1 MKKRYQIFI
10 SSTFADLKDERRMVM
25 QAVLE
30 RKCFPAGMELFP
42 AIDKKQFDYIKK
54 VIDDSDYY
62 LLIIGARYG
71 SLDENGISYTE
82 KEYDYAVK
90 KNIPVIAFL
99 HSDIKSIPLGKTD
112 MNSELQ
118 EKLERFKE
126 KVQTGRLVNYWENA
140 HDLKAK
146 VISSLVDVFEDQ
158 PKVGWMRN
166 DSKEIDKLQKE
177 NKKLKLQ
184 AKKKDK
190 SFLEMKQ
197 YYEMSEKKV
206 NELQTE
212 LNSLQKNLEELKRQE
227 KDRLKDFNSLSRD
240 YQSAKEKILKLKTE
254 LDYLNNELKKHK
266 ATNKKKEKDI
276 ITLEQTNRASQDT
289 LKSLGRELERILKV
303 IKSPKTIQKEYFRL
317 SGIIFNMVLVDGGT
331 FQMGSTI
338 EKDIDTKIDESPLH
352 MVTLSSYWIGET
364 QVTQALWSA
373 VMGTNPSCFTG
384 DLRRPV
390 ERVSWFEC
398 QEFIDRLNVKLEDQ
412 LSPLGLKFRL
422 PTEAEW
428 EFAARGGNN
437 SKGYKYAGDNDI
449 AQVAWY
455 SENSEG
461 ETHPVGEHAPNEL
474 GLFDMSGNVWEWC
487 QDWYGLYTKL
497 ELSDPTGP
505 TDGHYRVFRG
515 GSWRGGAQGCRSTDR
530 YRHEPRRRKD
540 NLGFRLAL

>member
-10 SSTFADLKDERRMVM
+10 SSTYADLKDERRMVM

-42 AIDKKQFDYIKK
+42 AIDRKQFDYIKR

-118 EKLERFKE
+118 VKLEKFRE

-158 PKVGWMRN
+158 PKVGWMRT
-166 DSKEIDKLQKE
+166 DSKEIDKLQKDI
-177 NKKLKLQ
+177 KKLMLQ
-184 AKKKDK
+184 TKKKDK
-190 SFLEMKQ
+190 SLIETKQ
-197 YYEMSEKKV
+197 CYEESEKKV
-206 NELQTE
+206 INLQTE
-212 LNSLQKNLEELKRQE
+212 INSLQKDLDELKKQE
-227 KDRLKDFNSLSRD
+227 KERINDYNTLNRN
-240 YQSAKEKILKLKTE
+240 YQSAKERVLSHKAELIYLK
-254 LDYLNNELKKHK
+254 NELNKYKDI
-266 ATNKKKEKDI
+266 NKKKEKDI
-276 ITLEQTNRASQDT
+276 ITLEQTNRATQDT
-289 LKSLGRELERILKV
+289 LKNLGRELERILKV

-317 SGIIFNMVLVDGGT
+317 SGIIFNMVLVEGGT
-331 FQMGSTI
+331 FQMGSTY
-338 EKDIDTKIDESPLH
+338 EKDIDTKNDESPLH

-373 VMGTNPSCFTG
+373 VMGTNPSYFTG

-398 QEFIDRLNVKLEDQ
+398 QEFIERLNVKLEDQ

-455 SENSEG
+455 SENSVG
-461 ETHPVGEHAPNEL
+461 ETHPVGEQAPNEL

-487 QDWYGLYTKL
+487 QDWYGLYTQI

-505 TDGHYRVFRG
+505 ENGRFRVFRG

-530 YRHEPRRRKD
+530 YRHEPRRRND
-540 NLGFRLAL
+540 NLGLRLAL